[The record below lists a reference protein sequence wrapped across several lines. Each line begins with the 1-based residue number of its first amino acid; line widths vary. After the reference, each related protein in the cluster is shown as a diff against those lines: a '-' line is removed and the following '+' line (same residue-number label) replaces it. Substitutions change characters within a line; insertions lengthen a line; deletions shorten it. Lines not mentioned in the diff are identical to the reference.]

1 MPPLRPMAA
10 PTKIGVQLNSN
21 SSSISLDFDDLPH
34 ASEDLSTLFGVAT
47 GDEEQAASKAPAPAG
62 PALDEEGVAYTA
74 QQPRVQ
80 TLPQPLCLTPPST
93 SLLASGSTC
102 ASPFELDKR
111 RPRSAGGEPH
121 DENADGSNKKSS
133 DDAAE
138 DPLSSKLESEYHAF
152 ADSLLV

>member
-1 MPPLRPMAA
+1 MHFCCEIFFHKQARQPNGLLSA
-10 PTKIGVQLNSN
+10 
-21 SSSISLDFDDLPH
+21 FD
-34 ASEDLSTLFGVAT
+34 
-47 GDEEQAASKAPAPAG
+47 
-62 PALDEEGVAYTA
+62 TA

-102 ASPFELDKR
+102 VSPFELDKR

-133 DDAAE
+133 DDATE

-152 ADSLLV
+152 ADSLLI